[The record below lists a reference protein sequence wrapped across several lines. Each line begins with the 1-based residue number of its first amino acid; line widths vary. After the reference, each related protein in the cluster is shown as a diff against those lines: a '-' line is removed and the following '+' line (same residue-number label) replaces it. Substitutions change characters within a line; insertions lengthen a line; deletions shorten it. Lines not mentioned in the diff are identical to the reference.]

1 MDIPTVD
8 EPTPNYLQKV
18 IKIGS
23 RLKRGYLY
31 STSVS
36 HDDWCASNLTGN
48 RQDCNCEPIVR
59 VNATPFEREESKIGR
74 NDRCP
79 CGSGRKY
86 KKCCL
91 N

>member
-1 MDIPTVD
+1 MSA
-8 EPTPNYLQKV
+8 PTPNYLQKV
-18 IKIGS
+18 LEISS
-23 RLKRGYLY
+23 RVEPGHVY
-31 STSVS
+31 SAAVF

-48 RQDCNCEPIVR
+48 RLDCNCEPTVQLNPSPITR
-59 VNATPFEREESKIGR
+59 SEPKIGR
-74 NDRCP
+74 NDPCP